1 MRRKCNTITFVTDIC
16 FVTLT
21 LRNQPVEIG
30 EIIGDTYIAQ
40 VVLTN
45 ARLGFGG
52 TVPIFI
58 GGNKLQFWGKFLTRF
73 SIGGLLKMGNRK
85 Q

>member
-45 ARLGFGG
+45 TRLGFGG
-52 TVPIFI
+52 TVPIFKRSRRN
-58 GGNKLQFWGKFLTRF
+58 GGNRGGVGQYCDDYWLLTY
-73 SIGGLLKMGNRK
+73 S
-85 Q
+85 

>member
-1 MRRKCNTITFVTDIC
+1 MQHNHFCYGYMLCHANSQKPASGDR
-16 FVTLT
+16 
-21 LRNQPVEIG
+21 